1 MEKKIFLLSGQRRKL
16 RVGWATAGGIRVER
30 EEEEEKKWEKEE
42 EEKEKKKKREQ
53 KTKEKEK
60 KRRVLTP
67 ELWEREGEGRGGKS
81 SFLNKLF
88 LLFKD

>member
-60 KRRVLTP
+60 KKKGADTGAVRKGGG
-67 ELWEREGEGRGGKS
+67 REGWKE
-81 SFLNKLF
+81 
-88 LLFKD
+88 